1 MKTPRWLLEET
12 APVSRG
18 RRELKK
24 TFINRAE
31 KTSRKFLSEFL
42 LINKPPV
49 NDGLLQK
56 LDPRI
61 KMASLLFLLVAL
73 SLSTTIPVI
82 LGIYVAILATS
93 FISRLDIGKYLR
105 VTLVPTIVFSMP
117 FVLPVTLNL
126 VTPGKPILFL
136 ANLPNQ
142 ILWLTPPTQLTI
154 TNTGLVMAATFF
166 TRALAML
173 SATQLV
179 MRTTPPHLAFA
190 SLSALRIPK
199 LAVLLLRMT
208 YRYLFILTELTNNVF
223 LARKSRTIRTGD
235 AKSERAWAAG
245 RIGWIFK
252 RSVYL
257 GDQVTTAMI
266 SRGWTGGYNA
276 LPLPALKRAD
286 WLAMG
291 CLAVVV
297 TASVVF

>member
-12 APVSRG
+12 APMSRG
-18 RRELKK
+18 SRELKN

-31 KTSRKFLSEFL
+31 KASRHFLSEFL

-49 NDGLLQK
+49 KDGLLQK

-61 KMASLLFLLVAL
+61 KMAGLLFLLVAL
-73 SLSTTIPVI
+73 SLSTSILVI
-82 LGIYVAILATS
+82 LGIYTAILATS
-93 FISRLDIGKYLR
+93 FISRLDIGRYLR
-105 VTLVPTIVFSMP
+105 VTLVPTIIFSMP
-117 FVLPVTLNL
+117 FVLPMTLNL
-126 VTPGKPILFL
+126 VTPGKLVLFL
-136 ANLPNQ
+136 ADLPNQ
-142 ILWLTPPTQLTI
+142 ILWLTPPSQLTI
-154 TNTGLVMAATFF
+154 TNTGLVIATTFF

-208 YRYLFILTELTNNVF
+208 YRYLFILTELTNNIF

-257 GDQVTTAMI
+257 GDEVTTAMI
-266 SRGWTGGYNA
+266 SRGWTGGYNT

-291 CLAVVV
+291 CLAIATIVLVVI
-297 TASVVF
+297 